1 MIRER
6 LSPLSGH
13 WLDRVLALAVVVLAA
28 TVLDMAEGFSESAA
42 ALPEIIGVL
51 MVLCGLGLWCF
62 PGRKSELSDVRGRGL
77 LVALALFAITLALFS
92 LVGADI
98 GLWVMFI
105 GCAWWMG
112 YPLGLR
118 LLVIALLF
126 TALIGAVFGILLGV
140 PLTGP
145 VLGLLST

>member
-13 WLDRVLALAVVVLAA
+13 WLDRVLAL
-28 TVLDMAEGFSESAA
+28 TVLLLAGTVLYMAQSFSESAA

-51 MVLCGLGLWCF
+51 MMFCGLGLWCF
-62 PGRKSELSDVRGRGL
+62 PGRKSALSDVRGRGL
-77 LVALALFAITLALFS
+77 MAALGLFAVTLTLFR
-92 LVGADI
+92 LVGVDI
-98 GLWVMFI
+98 GLWAMFV

-112 YPLGLR
+112 YPFGLR
-118 LLVIALLF
+118 LSVISLLF
-126 TALIGAVFGILLGV
+126 TAFIGAIFGGLLGV